1 MPGASRG
8 TTRRAAPPGSSKSS
22 PWIIAASSRTR
33 RRIVP
38 SPAGISFARIGGR
51 ATIDTLVDGLYDSI
65 KVDAALRPFEP
76 FRALTDAE
84 LVNAAALA
92 MLEGRGEL
100 AEFLMR
106 EVRQRRERAMSNVV
120 PFQSKRPGPV

>member
-1 MPGASRG
+1 MDAGSRPFA
-8 TTRRAAPPGSSKSS
+8 AAP
-22 PWIIAASSRTR
+22 
-33 RRIVP
+33 
-38 SPAGISFARIGGR
+38 
-51 ATIDTLVDGLYDSI
+51 
-65 KVDAALRPFEP
+65 RPFEP

-120 PFQSKRPGPV
+120 PIQSKRPG